1 MDELIRF
8 IILSTCVAL
17 VIVYFINKI
26 STFILGLTTIRVLI
40 INYITI
46 KKVKAIKDLQ
56 DDFFKS
62 EDKSKVGERH
72 LDNLNRV
79 QTQKIEDHLESCI
92 GYYPSKTNLIAGF
105 FKWLFSTNEKFAI
118 PETGYN
124 YMMVLANFVESNKE
138 YLNFEIVVNEKTE
151 TK

>member
-1 MDELIRF
+1 MDELIRA
-8 IILSTCVAL
+8 IILSVCIAL
-17 VIVYFINKI
+17 VAAFLINKI
-26 STFILGLTTIRVLI
+26 STFILGLTTIKVLI

-62 EDKSKVGERH
+62 EDKSRVGERH

-79 QTQKIEDHLESCI
+79 QAQKVEDHLESCI
-92 GYYPSKTNLIAGF
+92 GYYPSKTNLIVGF
-105 FKWLFSTNEKFAI
+105 FKWIFSTNEKFAV

-124 YMMVLANFVESNKE
+124 YMMVLASFVESNKE
-138 YLNFEIVVNEKTE
+138 YLNFEVVVNEKVE

>member
-1 MDELIRF
+1 MDELIRA
-8 IILSTCVAL
+8 IILSVCIAL
-17 VIVYFINKI
+17 VAAFLINKI
-26 STFILGLTTIRVLI
+26 STFMLGLTTIKVLI

-62 EDKSKVGERH
+62 EDKSRVGERH

-79 QTQKIEDHLESCI
+79 QAQKVEDHLESCI
-92 GYYPSKTNLIAGF
+92 GYYPSKTNLIVGF
-105 FKWLFSTNEKFAI
+105 FKWIFSTNEKFAV
-118 PETGYN
+118 PESGYS

-138 YLNFEIVVNEKTE
+138 YLNFEVVVNEKTE
-151 TK
+151 AK